1 MHKDARQRIP
11 DTSYFV
17 LGNGHIHAVVQVSAD
32 EEASPTALLL
42 NLPGQAARP
51 KEEWLNFDP
60 EQGFSA
66 TQLVI
71 STGESELRADGRTC
85 TRRWVQ
91 NEGIPT
97 VEISWSGPLIS
108 VRERFFCPDRGKPQI
123 LRELRLTNPNKK
135 RVTIEMSTGDGLVH
149 ERMRLDGYARK
160 RLTIRYRL
168 ADDGAIEMGLTSW
181 SSPLI
186 ADVRTWDSL
195 LQCYCFDD
203 RFARAITAA
212 RTQLGAQLSADG
224 AGDARLWS
232 REPERNGGS
241 AALLRGLLVSGYH
254 GTARSLLKSGL
265 ETLAHQLE
273 PASAPAVRLEAAAWL
288 SAARAYALWTGDLAT
303 LEDCRP
309 QLHQAADYLAR
320 GAAEPLF
327 KSGAHAAGDNY
338 WCADTAEHRAATA
351 LLTAAAL
358 RDATELPATEH
369 GAPNAEAWRQ
379 TAHDI
384 EAQCRE
390 QLLEVLTAEE
400 IDSTSADEA
409 SARNQ
414 AAEHPRADAVRWNL
428 LFAAAAAQNGELNNS
443 TAGRRIFSQ
452 LQSLWNQTSSGGGY
466 GRCDAA
472 FETEAGGGR
481 PLCSL
486 WMAQAAME
494 LGQTTEV
501 QRTLEWLLATESAA
515 GTWFETYPPA
525 PRRGQEHIESSD
537 ALDPVA
543 WAALLHLF
551 IHHVFGIRPSESGVR
566 IKPRPISGCEEVR
579 VSIPIRNCVLVLI
592 IHAAAADS
600 EFQARVDEQR
610 VEASN
615 GELTVE
621 FTAAEHVVELFI
633 PDTRSTDELTDRS
646 GFGI

>member
-1 MHKDARQRIP
+1 MHNDARQRIP

-32 EEASPTALLL
+32 EEASQTALML
-42 NLPGQAARP
+42 NPPGQAARP
-51 KEEWLNFDP
+51 KQEWLNFDP
-60 EQGFSA
+60 EHGFSS
-66 TQLVI
+66 TRLVI
-71 STGESELRADGRTC
+71 STAETELRADGRTC

-108 VRERFFCPDRGKPQI
+108 VRERFFCPDRTKPQI

-135 RVTIEMSTGDGLVH
+135 RVTIEMSTGNGVIH

-168 ADDGAIEMGLTSW
+168 TDDGAIEMGLTNW

-265 ETLAHQLE
+265 EALAHSLQ
-273 PASAPAVRLEAAAWL
+273 SDSRPAVLEAAAWL
-288 SAARAYALWTGDLAT
+288 SAARAYALWTGDSAT

-309 QLHQAADYLAR
+309 QLLPAAEYLAR
-320 GAAEPLF
+320 SAPENLF
-327 KSGAHAAGDNY
+327 KSEAPAAGGNY
-338 WCADTAEHRAATA
+338 WCADTAEHGVAVALQAATA
-351 LLTAAAL
+351 LRDAAELPMAGNGSPDAAA
-358 RDATELPATEH
+358 
-369 GAPNAEAWRQ
+369 WQQ
-379 TAHDI
+379 TAQTI

-390 QLLEVLTAEE
+390 QLREL
-400 IDSTSADEA
+400 S
-409 SARNQ
+409 
-414 AAEHPRADAVRWNL
+414 AAEAVATTATHEEPEQNAAAEPSLAPEVRWNL
-428 LFAAAAAQNGELNNS
+428 LFAASVAQSRELNNS
-443 TAGRRIFSQ
+443 ITGRRIFSR
-452 LQSLWNQTSSGGGY
+452 LQNLWNQTYSGGGY
-466 GRCDAA
+466 GRFDVA

-525 PRRGQEHIESSD
+525 PQRGQERADSSD

-551 IHHVFGIRPSESGVR
+551 IHHVFGIRPDGSGVR

-579 VSIPIRNCVLVLI
+579 ISIPIRNCVLVLI
-592 IHAAAADS
+592 IHAAAPDS

-610 VEASN
+610 VEAPN
-615 GELTVE
+615 GELHVE

-633 PDTRSTDELTDRS
+633 PDTRSLDELTDPT